1 MSPRLLFIAPSF
13 QSRFPTPESRVS
25 NTASSLPP
33 SKQDP
38 RKSVPSARSVFH
50 FFKPDKSTR
59 SLQKIINFYSKL
71 FAQNGSHQP
80 QPKPARLPF
89 LRVVGVYPTIWI
101 AKHPCP
107 QTWNLELSG
116 GRASSEAKRVDA
128 KRYHHQ
134 HRPLSGK
141 VASSHHCP
149 LRRYVSSKQTIWV
162 AEANLKLGM
171 TGGVDPQSFPA
182 RILVNPPLNRCS
194 RQPLG

>member
-116 GRASSEAKRVDA
+116 GRASSGAKRVDA
-128 KRYHHQ
+128 KRYHHHAKRCHHQ
-134 HRPLSGK
+134 GRRSQLETWHDGRGRSSVVSG
-141 VASSHHCP
+141 
-149 LRRYVSSKQTIWV
+149 
-162 AEANLKLGM
+162 
-171 TGGVDPQSFPA
+171 A
-182 RILVNPPLNRCS
+182 RTCKSAIKSLL
-194 RQPLG
+194 